1 MGDRCGVPA
10 LRRRCVQV
18 CALTVLVL
26 AGCATVPQE
35 EHQSALDRIS
45 LLESELEA
53 LEQELAEREEAIE
66 RAEAAAN
73 DQEAAA
79 AQAEADLAIALAQL
93 GTLREERQELL
104 DTVATLEET
113 VQSGGAQSI
122 ASVLLQ
128 DEAAADEARGREPE
142 SALAEALAG
151 RGGFLRADELGLR
164 NMPRIASRYASAAP
178 GIAADLEFGTPRLF
192 DGRLDYEDTAIFL
205 TITDPAGNRPR
216 LTLTAQ
222 YVTDEVPLYIRSV
235 FISIEGRDP
244 VDPVDPI
251 VLTTEPTRRTDGER
265 LLESISTEVTGT
277 LADRLTAMVS
287 SNRFTVTFVG
297 IGAQSTH
304 RPSVS
309 ERSALSNMLF
319 AWFDLAGRAR

>member
-10 LRRRCVQV
+10 LRGRCVQV
-18 CALTVLVL
+18 CALTVLAL

-104 DTVATLEET
+104 DTVAALEET

-151 RGGFLRADELGLR
+151 RGGFLRTEEIGLR
-164 NMPRIASRYASAAP
+164 NMPRIASRYAAAAP

-192 DGRLDYEDTAIFL
+192 DARLDYEQTALFL
-205 TITDPAGNRPR
+205 TITDPAGNRPT
-216 LTLTAQ
+216 LTLHSQ
-222 YVTDEVPLYIRSV
+222 YVTDEVPLYVRSV
-235 FISIEGRDP
+235 FISMQGRDP
-244 VDPVDPI
+244 VDPIDPI
-251 VLTTEPTRRTDGER
+251 VLTGDPVRRTDGEK
-265 LLESISTEVTGT
+265 LLETITSEVRGD
-277 LADRLTAMVS
+277 LADRLTTMVS

-297 IGAQSTH
+297 IGAQYSH

-309 ERSALSNMLF
+309 ERAALSNILF
-319 AWFDLAGRAR
+319 AYFDLAGRMR